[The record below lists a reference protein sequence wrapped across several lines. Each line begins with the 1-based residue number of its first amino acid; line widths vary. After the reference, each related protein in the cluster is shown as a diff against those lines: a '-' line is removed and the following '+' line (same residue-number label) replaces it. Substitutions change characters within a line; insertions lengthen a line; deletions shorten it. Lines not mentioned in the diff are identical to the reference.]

1 MSETNTKTAAKTAE
15 VAAPNPME
23 PIRVIVRRPFG
34 VTDSHQWFGFNDW
47 GRQIQFD
54 KPVNMPRAAVEYF
67 RAAERPEFS
76 VGENGGPVASY
87 SAAYNIVDA
96 PAE

>member
-1 MSETNTKTAAKTAE
+1 MSETNTKAAAKTAE
-15 VAAPNPME
+15 AVTTNPME
-23 PIRVIVRRPFG
+23 MVRVIVRRPFG
-34 VTDSHQWFGFNDW
+34 VTDSHQWFGFNEW

>member
-1 MSETNTKTAAKTAE
+1 MSDITTKTAAKTAE
-15 VAAPNPME
+15 VVAPNPME

-54 KPVNMPRAAVEYF
+54 KPAPPRP
-67 RAAERPEFS
+67 R
-76 VGENGGPVASY
+76 G
-87 SAAYNIVDA
+87 
-96 PAE
+96 

>member
-1 MSETNTKTAAKTAE
+1 MSDITTKTAAKTAE
-15 VAAPNPME
+15 VVAPNPME
-23 PIRVIVRRPFG
+23 LIRVIVRRPFG

-54 KPVNMPRAAVEYF
+54 KPVTMPRAAVEYF

-76 VGENGGPVASY
+76 VGENGTPVASY

>member
-1 MSETNTKTAAKTAE
+1 MSEITTKTAAKTAE
-15 VAAPNPME
+15 VFAPNPME
-23 PIRVIVRRPFG
+23 MVRVIVRRPFG
-34 VTDSHQWFGFNDW
+34 VTDSHQWFGFNEW

>member
-1 MSETNTKTAAKTAE
+1 
-15 VAAPNPME
+15 
-23 PIRVIVRRPFG
+23 
-34 VTDSHQWFGFNDW
+34 
-47 GRQIQFD
+47 
-54 KPVNMPRAAVEYF
+54 MPRAAVEYF

>member
-1 MSETNTKTAAKTAE
+1 MSETAKTTTKTAAEAP
-15 VAAPNPME
+15 APNPME
-23 PIRVIVRRPFG
+23 PVRVVVRRPFG

-54 KPVNMPRAAVEYF
+54 EPVSMPRAAVEYF
-67 RAAERPEFS
+67 RAAQRVEFTT
-76 VGENGGPVASY
+76 GADGNPKANY

>member
-1 MSETNTKTAAKTAE
+1 MSDTTTKTAAKTAAPE
-15 VAAPNPME
+15 VNPME
-23 PIRVIVRRPFG
+23 PVRVIVRRPFG

-54 KPVNMPRAAVEYF
+54 EPVHMPRAAVEYF
-67 RAAERPEFS
+67 RAAQRVEFTTGSDGNPRP
-76 VGENGGPVASY
+76 SY
-87 SAAYNIVDA
+87 SAAYNIIDA